1 MFKTFLDHF
10 VSSFAPTFKDTNKKA
25 SVYAMIKL
33 GLVKRKIDSPRV
45 RVADSRQRRQKKGLV
60 DGAKPCSSS
69 LQAYGG
75 LGAFF
80 TKEGPP

>member
-1 MFKTFLDHF
+1 
-10 VSSFAPTFKDTNKKA
+10 
-25 SVYAMIKL
+25 MIKL
-33 GLVKRKIDSPRV
+33 GLVKRMIDHPRV
-45 RVADSRQRRQKKGLV
+45 RVVDPRQRRQKKGHV

-69 LQAYGG
+69 LQAYGW